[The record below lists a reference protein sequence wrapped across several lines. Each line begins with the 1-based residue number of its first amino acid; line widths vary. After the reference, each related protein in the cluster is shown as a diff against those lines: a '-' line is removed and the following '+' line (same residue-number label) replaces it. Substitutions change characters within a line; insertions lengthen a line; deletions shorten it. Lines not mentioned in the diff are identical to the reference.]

1 MQLEAGAL
9 PVGVAGP
16 SLPAPRRA
24 WRRTRVL
31 LGSGGARVGAAILLV
46 VGLCAVAPG
55 WLAPADPNE
64 QNLLARFTR
73 PGARA
78 ADGTLAVLGTDQL
91 GRDILSR
98 VVHGAKTSVLIG
110 LSAVLVAGALGTGL
124 GLVAGMRGGAWDHVI
139 MRLADMQFAF
149 PFILLAITVIGVL
162 GASVRNIILV
172 VGLSNWCAYAR
183 VVRAETLATREKA
196 FVDAARAL
204 GVPLG
209 SIVRRHVLPNVSASL
224 IVVATFGVAG
234 AILTEAGLS
243 FLGLGVPL
251 AIPSWGGMLAEGRQ
265 FIDTR
270 YWLALFPGAALF
282 ATVMGIN
289 LVGDAL
295 RDALDPYL
303 QTRHTRSSVDRLYER
318 RPSMTRPET
327 TPRPRRLRRGSSGP
341 SRSPPSSRRRRGRP
355 PAQPKPVVVVQS
367 GEAATL
373 DWHMHCDK
381 NAHEPDRQIFD
392 TLLRRNLKT
401 LQLEGNLA
409 ESWRLVNDTT
419 WQFKLRRN
427 VKFHNGE
434 PFDAAAVKFSIERML
449 NPQQAAPGRTSI
461 ATIDHVDVVD
471 PPDGQRHHQD
481 ALPAPARADEPGALR
496 HRRHRAAEVP
506 GAGRRR
512 RLRRQARRDRA
523 LQVRRVGEGRP
534 ARAGGL
540 QGLPSRAGRD
550 RPAGL
555 PADPR
560 AHDARG
566 RAPVRPGGPRE
577 RRAAG
582 PGRQGAGERRGP
594 RRRSRRWAAS
604 SSC

>member
-16 SLPAPRRA
+16 SLPASRRA
-24 WRRTRVL
+24 WRRTRIL
-31 LGSGGARVGAAILLV
+31 LGSGGARLGTVILILV
-46 VGLCAVAPG
+46 AFCAVAPG

-73 PGARA
+73 PASRS

-110 LSAVLVAGALGTGL
+110 LSAVLVAGAVGTGL
-124 GLVAGMRGGAWDHVI
+124 GLVAGMRGGPWDHTI

-204 GVPLG
+204 GVPLT
-209 SIVRRHVLPNVSASL
+209 SIVWRHVLPNVSASL

-251 AIPSWGGMLAEGRQ
+251 SIPSWGGMLAEGRQ

-282 ATVMGIN
+282 ITVMGIN
-289 LVGDAL
+289 LLGDAL

-303 QTRHTRSSVDRLYER
+303 QTRHTRSSVDRL
-318 RPSMTRPET
+318 
-327 TPRPRRLRRGSSGP
+327 
-341 SRSPPSSRRRRGRP
+341 
-355 PAQPKPVVVVQS
+355 
-367 GEAATL
+367 
-373 DWHMHCDK
+373 
-381 NAHEPDRQIFD
+381 
-392 TLLRRNLKT
+392 
-401 LQLEGNLA
+401 
-409 ESWRLVNDTT
+409 
-419 WQFKLRRN
+419 
-427 VKFHNGE
+427 
-434 PFDAAAVKFSIERML
+434 
-449 NPQQAAPGRTSI
+449 
-461 ATIDHVDVVD
+461 
-471 PPDGQRHHQD
+471 
-481 ALPAPARADEPGALR
+481 
-496 HRRHRAAEVP
+496 
-506 GAGRRR
+506 
-512 RLRRQARRDRA
+512 
-523 LQVRRVGEGRP
+523 
-534 ARAGGL
+534 
-540 QGLPSRAGRD
+540 
-550 RPAGL
+550 
-555 PADPR
+555 
-560 AHDARG
+560 
-566 RAPVRPGGPRE
+566 
-577 RRAAG
+577 
-582 PGRQGAGERRGP
+582 
-594 RRRSRRWAAS
+594 
-604 SSC
+604 